1 MQRHSSKAEDP
12 GGGASVNE
20 LFFTA
25 EPALIHRFS

>member
-1 MQRHSSKAEDP
+1 MQRRSSKTEDP

-25 EPALIHRFS
+25 EPALINRFS